1 MSEPLDKFDAIY
13 KDLVNHIHKFDFEKD
28 AEIVLKWIGFTA
40 DFAQNSHT
48 GRFAD
53 GRIEN
58 IALEIGRKL
67 DYLISKENDDNKISN
82 MPHFSKLSQRH
93 VLHIATTVYK
103 TGGHTRLI
111 NNWMRNDV
119 DSIHS
124 LLLINQITDLPDWL
138 VQIVQRNGGNL
149 IILPPRTPLLLKAK
163 ALRQVSRSNV
173 DMIILHHHPSDVVPI
188 VAFAKEE
195 LPPVAIMNH
204 GDHLFWLGSTI
215 ADAIIDFRDY
225 GKKLSEKRRF
235 AKETLFLPIPL
246 NANEPALTRS
256 EARKRL
262 NIPDRIVM
270 LLSIGAS
277 YKYYPLN
284 DHDFFETSVK
294 LLEQNQDAHL
304 YVIGVDYDENIEFL
318 RKVKHKRLHLLG
330 IIEDTVLYHIASDLY
345 LDGFPYGGGT
355 TILEASFLGVCPI
368 LQFAPLASYMYLEDI
383 SLRDTIHC
391 AVNKNEYVQQVN
403 DLIRSSDKR
412 ESIGEEVRNKVLLNH
427 TGNGWQN
434 YLDKIYFF
442 LYKVRHRPG
451 AIPNS
456 PKYLTEHDSVL
467 SKFCEVQC
475 GGVSNRKEVIGHFA
489 AGQADYYDGQARYK
503 LALQSTLFA
512 RKMAP
517 NIVSILRV
525 IVCIIKLLL
534 GARGTELLKSM
545 LSLTEKTIRGNGE

>member
-13 KDLVNHIHKFDFEKD
+13 KDLVNHIDKFDFEED

-67 DYLISKENDDNKISN
+67 DYLISKENDGNEIPN
-82 MPHFSKLSQRH
+82 IPHFSKLSKRH
-93 VLHIATTVYK
+93 VLHIATTVCK

-124 LLLINQITDLPDWL
+124 LVLINQITDLPDWL

-149 IILPPRTPLLLKAK
+149 IILPPSTPLLLKAK

-173 DMIILHHHPSDVVPI
+173 DMIILHHHPNDVVPI
-188 VAFAKEE
+188 VAFAIEE

-204 GDHLFWLGSTI
+204 GDHVFWLGSTV
-215 ADAIIDFRDY
+215 ADVIIDFRDY

-246 NANEPALTRS
+246 NDNKPALNRA

-262 NIPDRIVM
+262 NIPDRVVM

-277 YKYYPLN
+277 YKYYPMN
-284 DHDFFETSVK
+284 DHNFFETSVK
-294 LLEQNQDAHL
+294 LLEQNKDAHL
-304 YVIGVDYDENIEFL
+304 YVIGVDSDENREFL

-330 IIEDTVLYHIASDLY
+330 TIEDTVLYQIASDLY

-355 TILEASFLGVCPI
+355 TILEASFFGICPI
-368 LQFAPLASYMYLEDI
+368 LQFAPIASYMYLEDI
-383 SLRDTIHC
+383 SLQDTIHC
-391 AVNKNEYVQQVN
+391 AENKNEYIKQVN

-412 ESIGEEVRNKVLLNH
+412 ESIGKEVRNKVLLHH
-427 TGNGWQN
+427 TGHEWQN
-434 YLDKIYFF
+434 YLDKIYIF
-442 LYKVRHRPG
+442 LYKVGHQPG
-451 AIPNS
+451 TIPNS
-456 PKYLTEHDSVL
+456 SKYLAEHDSVL
-467 SKFCEVQC
+467 SKFCEVQW
-475 GGVSNRKEVIGHFA
+475 GGVSKRKETIAHFA
-489 AGQADYYDGQARYK
+489 ARQADSYDGLARYK

-512 RKMAP
+512 RNMAP
-517 NIVSILRV
+517 GIVSFLRV

-534 GARGTELLKSM
+534 GVRGSELLKNL
-545 LSLTEKTIRGNGE
+545 LSPREKTIRVNGE